1 MCFYKCINIYI
12 YIYIYIYKLYT
23 AKPIYTYYICMC
35 TYLAF
40 GSPVPCLVADCILRL
55 VPPPF
60 LLLVLAFNS
69 ASVFNS
75 DLSSWDVSSVTSMQ
89 YSKWKAAPAFVK
101 ENTKDRG
108 ELSIVVGRWVRVVV
122 GAGRTSPTR

>member
-1 MCFYKCINIYI
+1 MHIYI
-12 YIYIYIYKLYT
+12 YIYIYVYKRYT
-23 AKPIYTYYICMC
+23 AKPIYTYHICIC

-55 VPPPF
+55 VLPPF
-60 LLLVLAFNS
+60 LLLVLAFESES

-75 DLSSWDVSSVTSMQ
+75 DLSSWDVSSVTDMA

-122 GAGRTSPTR
+122 GAGRTSPTM